1 MGPMRESFHQIDALL
16 REAPAFREL
25 AESRRREVAADL
37 AVIANFLEPPAGPP
51 RAGKGALGRKSGP
64 SPVASKSVQLP
75 EFVRALLAGTFQ
87 AVVDASVQQMHA
99 YAALV
104 AEVAR
109 SVDQLRADADSRTEV
124 ATRLEHELRKIFPEP
139 GPSVES

>member
-1 MGPMRESFHQIDALL
+1 MRESFHQIDAQL
-16 REAPAFREL
+16 REAPAFQEL
-25 AESRRREVAADL
+25 AEERRREVASNL
-37 AVIANFLEPPAGPP
+37 ILIANFLAPPPGPP

-75 EFVRALLAGTFQ
+75 EFVRALLAGSFQ
-87 AVVDASVQQMHA
+87 AVVDASAQQMDA

-124 ATRLEHELRKIFPEP
+124 ATRLEHALRKIFAGEP
-139 GPSVES
+139 GPSVER